1 MDNLTHSLV
10 GWALGQTGLKRK
22 SRKGLA
28 ALIMGANAPDIDV
41 FFGWVPWEPL
51 ATHRGITH
59 SLVVGLWVMPLLTAG
74 FLWLLDRWQVRRGAT
89 FASGLEM
96 RFGWLLALAFI
107 GCLTHP
113 LLDWQTVYAVQLF
126 SPFDLRWYHND
137 ALFIIDVWVILALG
151 AAIWLSRRWERR
163 GNDGWRRPAQA
174 ALAGVTAYIAL
185 NGVLGALARE
195 APTVEVPYASPD
207 TIVASPPPALF
218 WRRDVVWRQNGAI
231 SQGRYD
237 PLVDQFALTEYSA
250 PTPDGM
256 ADPRVQRAAR
266 DPIARKYL
274 AWSIMPVA
282 TVTVTTCGTMVRF
295 GDARFRGFSANS
307 LSRTVFLPTG
317 GVGCATAPGR
327 AP

>member
-22 SRKGLA
+22 TRKGLA
-28 ALIMGANAPDIDV
+28 ALVMGANAPDIDV

-59 SLVVGLWVMPLLTAG
+59 SLLVGLWVMPLLTAG
-74 FLWLLDRWQVRRGAT
+74 FLWLLDRWQVRRGAS

-96 RFGWLLALAFI
+96 RFGWLLTLAFI

-137 ALFIIDVWVILALG
+137 ALFIVDVWVILALG
-151 AAIWLSRRWERR
+151 LAISLSRRRERR
-163 GNDGWRRPAQA
+163 GDAGWGRPAQT
-174 ALAGVTAYIAL
+174 ALVGVAAYIAV

-207 TIVASPPPALF
+207 TIVASPPPVLF
-218 WRRDVVWRQNGAI
+218 WRRDVVWRQEGEI
-231 SQGRYD
+231 GQGDYD
-237 PLVDQFALTEYSA
+237 PFASLLTLAEYSGLK
-250 PTPDGM
+250 PDGM
-256 ADPRVQRAAR
+256 NDPRVLRAAQ
-266 DPIARKYL
+266 DPVARQYL

-282 TVTVTTCGTMVRF
+282 TITETTCGTMVRF

-307 LSRTVFLPTG
+307 LSRTVFMPTG
-317 GVGCATAPGR
+317 GVGCVG
-327 AP
+327 